1 MSFDLAIRNSVA
13 LVTINRPEKLNAL
26 NLAAFTE
33 LGKLADE
40 LDCDERVRVVVFKG
54 AGGKAFSA
62 GADIAEL
69 VGITNDEARAQ
80 ARFRQ
85 AMLQKV
91 EDLSKPTVAV
101 MNGYAMG
108 GGVELALVCAFRIA
122 ARDVKISLPEIQIGQ
137 LPGAGGTQRLP
148 RLIGRSRALD
158 MMLTGRAVGAD
169 EALAFGL
176 VNRVFDDL
184 STESDAFIAQLT
196 SLSPVA
202 LAAIKA
208 AVYRSELPLAE
219 GLEVEVQQLYE
230 LNHSLDAQE
239 GKRAF
244 LEKRAPVF
252 VGR

>member
-1 MSFDLAIRNSVA
+1 MSLDVVIQDPVA
-13 LVTINRPEKLNAL
+13 VVTINRPEKLNAL
-26 NLAAFTE
+26 NLAAFAE
-33 LGKLADE
+33 LGTLADK
-40 LDCDERVRVVVFKG
+40 LNRDERVRVVVFKG

-69 VGITNDEARAQ
+69 VGITNDEARTQ

-85 AMLQKV
+85 AMLQKI

-108 GGVELALVCAFRIA
+108 GGVELALACTFRIA
-122 ARDVKISLPEIQIGQ
+122 ARDVKISLPEIKIGQ

-158 MMLTGRAVGAD
+158 MMLTGRSVGAE

-176 VNRVFDDL
+176 VNRVFDDPAI
-184 STESDAFIAQLT
+184 EVDAFIAQLT

-202 LAAIKA
+202 IAAIKT

-219 GLEVEVQQLYE
+219 GLEVEVNQLYE
-230 LNHSLDAQE
+230 LNRSLDAQE